1 MAISGNVE
9 VKVSPA
15 ELLSKAETVSAGI
28 ANMENQCGQ
37 LEQIINRTSSYWIGE
52 AGDMH
57 RTIYQNQKL
66 HIEEMMKRLKEHPAD
81 LIVIAQTYIEAE
93 ERAESLASG
102 LPGDVIY

>member
-1 MAISGNVE
+1 
-9 VKVSPA
+9 
-15 ELLSKAETVSAGI
+15 
-28 ANMENQCGQ
+28 
-37 LEQIINRTSSYWIGE
+37 
-52 AGDMH
+52 MH